1 MTGRAQFSG
10 IMAGIFLSIGCL
22 QTTELLC
29 NYVPFPINTGNSQAL
44 YSCPIPVVNSA
55 NEVEKLNHS
64 LKGLLLKYDYKGS
77 KLIIDKLIDELSNK
91 NLDSLTV
98 SESYYLIGVYHS
110 FTRNVP
116 EAIRY
121 LNLCIFLKESG
132 RKYDE
137 RYGDALYN
145 LGVLYGRMGDF
156 RKHEDFTMRSLDVER
171 RNYGD
176 MSPLLISTYSSLI
189 IAYIELQEY
198 EKSQVFANKALSIAT
213 NKSGTADAFDMAS
226 LYNNL
231 GGLYIRLADY
241 TRAKIY
247 LEKAES
253 IYKNNNLYSDE
264 NYINLLNN
272 LAITSGALNLPDKS
286 DNYYNKGLSLAVSNN
301 SSISYNI
308 VNSYAIVLGN
318 KGMKDRGENLLS
330 DALGRAKVKF
340 GVNSRNYFEVLAN
353 YADYLREYNI
363 DNNKSLEYYEKCIG
377 YLNRNPQDVVLKNPF
392 YLGYSLSLTKAGQ
405 PYKALETIQKLLFPD
420 SQNSK
425 KAGILDNP
433 EIENIRTDKKSLKI
447 IKTKYEILQA
457 IYRISPDQKVLEAVA
472 RTAELIVS
480 IIEKLRINISEEESR
495 LILGDRYRDTYLNA
509 IRDFNLLYHKTGSRQ
524 FLDKA
529 FEYSEKSKVA
539 GLLTATRELNAIQ
552 FHIPSGIAEFETNLK
567 RNISIFN
574 ARIAAES
581 IKSDPDT
588 MLIKQWTENLF
599 ESTRLRDSLI
609 LVFEQQYP
617 DYYAI
622 KYNTKVVEFKDI
634 PKLTGRNINYI
645 NYIVS
650 DTTIYIFIAN
660 AKHQELIA
668 LTADSSF
675 FNKIRQFRNLL
686 TKPLS
691 SENARVAFEEFKTT
705 GYILYK
711 TLFEPVRKYLISDKV
726 LISPDNILSY
736 LPFETI
742 LTNQTDGKEM
752 QYRDLAYLMKDFDIS
767 YTYSATFAAES
778 AKRDYSIDNKL
789 IAFAPDYP
797 EPIDIQSVVMN
808 RQYKDGIL
816 GDLPYARKEAEYV
829 ADLTGGKLFEN
840 KEAKE
845 SVFKAE
851 AGKFDIIH
859 LAMHTILNDK
869 DPMYSTLIFSPEN
882 NSSDDRFLKT
892 FEVYGIPLKAKM
904 IVLSSCNTG
913 TGYLYSGEGILS
925 LARGFIYS
933 GGQSVVMSMWE
944 IEDKSGTEI
953 VKMFYKNLKSGNSK
967 SKSLRKSRMSYLKN
981 TDQFRAHPYFWS
993 TLIIYGNNAPLYYS
1007 KYITYGTFL
1016 LVSIIALV
1024 LFIYFRKR
1032 RYS

>member
-1 MTGRAQFSG
+1 MKRRGQFSG
-10 IMAGIFLSIGCL
+10 ILAGIIIILGSL
-22 QTTELLC
+22 QATDLLC
-29 NYVPFPINTGNSQAL
+29 NNVPIFKNSVLNSNPASVADSTDEIDRLNT
-44 YSCPIPVVNSA
+44 
-55 NEVEKLNHS
+55 S
-64 LKGLLLKYDYKGS
+64 LKGLLIRYDLNRS
-77 KLIIDKLIDELSNK
+77 RLIIDKMAGELSDKRLNPQ
-91 NLDSLTV
+91 TV

-110 FTRNVP
+110 LTRNIP

-121 LNLCIFLKESG
+121 LNLCISLKESG
-132 RKYDE
+132 SKFDE
-137 RYGDALYN
+137 CYGDALYN
-145 LGVLYGRMGDF
+145 LGVLYGRLGDF
-156 RKHEDFTMRSLDVER
+156 KKLEDYAMRSLDVEKKI
-171 RNYGD
+171 YGE
-176 MSPLLISTYSSLI
+176 MNPLLISTYSSLI

-213 NKSGTADAFDMAS
+213 NKSGGANLLDMAN

-253 IYKNNNLYSDE
+253 FYKNNNMYPDE
-264 NYINLLNN
+264 NYINLMNN
-272 LAITSGALNLPDKS
+272 LAITSGVLNLQEKS
-286 DNYYNKGLSLAVSNN
+286 DNYYDRGLSLAISAN

-318 KGMKDRGENLLS
+318 RGMKARGEYLLS
-330 DALGRAKVKF
+330 EALRRAEIKF
-340 GVNSRNYFEVLAN
+340 GIKSRSYFEVLAN

-363 DNNKSLEYYEKCIG
+363 DNNKSLEFYRRCIE
-377 YLNRNPQDVVLKNPF
+377 YLDKNPQDLILKNPV
-392 YLGYSLSLTKAGQ
+392 YIGYSLSLTKAGK
-405 PYKALETIQKLLFPD
+405 PFKALEIIQELIFPL
-420 SQNSK
+420 SQNYQET
-425 KAGILDNP
+425 GNLDIP
-433 EIENIRTDKKSLKI
+433 LIENIRADKKSLKI
-447 IKTKYEILQA
+447 IKTKYEILQS
-457 IYRISPDQKVLEAVA
+457 IYKVTPDQKVLEAAA

-480 IIEKLRINISEEESR
+480 IVEKLRINISEEESR
-495 LILGDRYRDTYLNA
+495 LILGDRYRETYLNA
-509 IRDFNLLYHKTGSRQ
+509 IRDFNLLYHKTGNRQ
-524 FLDKA
+524 FLEKA

-552 FHIPSGIAEFETNLK
+552 FHIPRGIAEFETNLK
-567 RNISIFN
+567 RDISIFN
-574 ARIAAES
+574 ARIASES
-581 IKSDPDT
+581 IKYEPDT
-588 MLIKQWTENLF
+588 MLIKLWTENLF

-617 DYYAI
+617 DYYSI
-622 KYNTKVVEFKDI
+622 KYNTKVVEVKDI
-634 PKLTGRNINYI
+634 PKLIGRNINYV

-650 DTTIYIFIAN
+650 DTTLYVFIAN
-660 AKHQELIA
+660 SKYQELIA
-668 LTADSSF
+668 IPTDSSF
-675 FNKIRQFRNLL
+675 SNKIRKFRNLL
-686 TKPLS
+686 AKPLS
-691 SENARVAFEEFKTT
+691 SVNARAEFEEYKSI

-742 LTNQTDGKEM
+742 LTNQNPGKGM

-778 AKRDYSIDNKL
+778 AKRKYSFKNRL

-829 ADLTGGKLFEN
+829 AELTGGQLFEN

-845 SVFKAE
+845 SVFKTE
-851 AGKFDIIH
+851 SGKFDIIH

-892 FEVYGIPLKAKM
+892 YEVYGIPLKAKM

-925 LARGFIYS
+925 LARAFIYS

-944 IEDKSGTEI
+944 IEDRSGTEI
-953 VKMFYKNLKSGNSK
+953 VKMFYENLKGGNSK
-967 SKSLRKSRMSYLKN
+967 SNALRKARISYLKK
-981 TDQFRAHPYFWS
+981 TDQLRAHPYFWA
-993 TLIIYGNNAPLYYS
+993 TLIIYGNNSPLYYS
-1007 KYITYGTFL
+1007 GYIIYGPIIGVL
-1016 LVSIIALV
+1016 IIVSG
-1024 LFIYFRKR
+1024 LFYYLRKR